1 VGGVD
6 RTDLPDLLEAMKL
19 SAEALRRGG
28 IPFALCGGLAVY
40 ARGGT
45 ASDHDVDFLIAE
57 EDAERALE
65 TLAEAGLRT
74 GHPPED
80 WLVKAWHGE
89 VLIDLIFRPVERPVT
104 AQIFA
109 DTDELPLAA
118 IRVPVV
124 SGTELLIHGLLT
136 LTPQECN
143 LANPLLIART
153 IREQIDFDRV
163 REQTKGSP
171 YARAFLFLAE
181 ELNLIGS
188 GASDA

>member
-1 VGGVD
+1 MGSNA
-6 RTDLPDLLEAMKL
+6 RIDLPDLLDAMKR
-19 SAEALRRGG
+19 SAEALRTAG

-45 ASDHDVDFLIAE
+45 ASDHDVDFLITE
-57 EDAERALE
+57 DDAERCLE
-65 TLAEAGLRT
+65 TLTAAGLRT
-74 GHPPED
+74 GRPPED
-80 WLVKAWHGE
+80 WLVKAWHDD

-104 AQIFA
+104 RQTFA
-109 DTDELPLAA
+109 ETDELPLAA

-143 LANPLLIART
+143 LSNALLMVRT

-163 REQTKGSP
+163 REETKGSP

-181 ELNLIGS
+181 ELNLIGTEVRD
-188 GASDA
+188 G